1 MPEAVER
8 VSLRSAAVLKAGS
21 GPRSSPTSRA
31 DRRTCPSRPS
41 GPPTVTP
48 CWLPELSGSPGPTPT
63 GAPSRRQS
71 SRRLRTVR
79 STTNFTG
86 YTVNSTRPPARRH
99 MLWPTCRKE
108 MAMSLP
114 ETKPPETRAPVV
126 RFRNVSK
133 EFPGVLAVD
142 SVDLEIMP
150 GEVHVVAGENGA
162 GKSTLMKL
170 LSQVERPSGGEI
182 EISDEAVEFHGPRH
196 AQTLGVAMV
205 YQEFALASHLS
216 IAENLFMGRE
226 PGRFGFVNRRAE
238 TQEARGLLE
247 RVGLHTDPDRVVMGL
262 TVAEMQRVEIA
273 KALAIDAKV
282 VIMDEP
288 TATLAEK
295 EIEDLFEGIR
305 DLTSQGIA
313 ILYISHRIDKIFRIA
328 NRVTVMRD
336 GKIVDT
342 LPVGDLDE
350 DKLVRLMVGRDIEN
364 LYPKTEVEIG
374 DVVLRAE
381 GITRANVLKDCSF
394 EVRSGE
400 ILGFAGLVGAGRTE
414 LARAVFGADHMD
426 SGTVELEGRELNIM
440 NPQDAIEAGIGYL
453 TEDRKSEGLAL
464 QLGVDQNITLA
475 HVPTRFGFINLV
487 EERRI
492 ARRRRDELNIRTPS
506 IRRSVQV
513 LSGGNQQK
521 VVVAKW
527 LVARARV
534 LFFDE
539 PARGI
544 DVGAKAEMFG
554 LIEDLAK
561 EGRGIV
567 IISSYLPE
575 LLNMCDRILVMHE
588 GEVAGL
594 IPRAEFSEERVMALA
609 TRIVEAA

>member
-1 MPEAVER
+1 
-8 VSLRSAAVLKAGS
+8 
-21 GPRSSPTSRA
+21 
-31 DRRTCPSRPS
+31 
-41 GPPTVTP
+41 
-48 CWLPELSGSPGPTPT
+48 
-63 GAPSRRQS
+63 
-71 SRRLRTVR
+71 
-79 STTNFTG
+79 
-86 YTVNSTRPPARRH
+86 
-99 MLWPTCRKE
+99 
-108 MAMSLP
+108 MSLP
-114 ETKPPETRAPVV
+114 ETRPPETKSPVV

-133 EFPGVLAVD
+133 DFPGVLAVD
-142 SVDLEIMP
+142 SVDLEILP

-182 EISDEAVEFHGPRH
+182 EISGETVEFHGPRY

-238 TQEARGLLE
+238 SEEARGLLE
-247 RVGLHTDPDRVVMGL
+247 RVGLRTHPDRLVSTL

-282 VIMDEP
+282 VILDEP
-288 TATLAEK
+288 TATLAER
-295 EIEDLFEGIR
+295 EIEDLFGVIR
-305 DLTSQGIA
+305 DLTSAGIA
-313 ILYISHRIDKIFRIA
+313 ILYISHRLDEIFRIA
-328 NRVTVMRD
+328 DRVTVMRD
-336 GKIVDT
+336 GRIVDT
-342 LPVGDLDE
+342 LAVEELDE
-350 DKLVRLMVGRDIEN
+350 DELVRLMVGRDIEN

-381 GITRANVLKDCSF
+381 GITRGNVLKDCSF

-400 ILGFAGLVGAGRTE
+400 ILGLAGLVGAGRTE
-414 LARAVFGADHMD
+414 FARAVFGADPID
-426 SGTVELEGRELNIM
+426 SGRVELEGRELHIK
-440 NPQDAIEAGIGYL
+440 NPRDAIDAGIGYL

-464 QLGVDQNITLA
+464 ELGIHKNITLA
-475 HVPTRFGFINLV
+475 NLPTRFGFINL
-487 EERRI
+487 EAEREV
-492 ARRRRDELNIRTPS
+492 ARRRRDQLNIRTPS
-506 IRRSVQV
+506 IRRKVQV

-527 LVARARV
+527 LETEAKV

-561 EGRGIV
+561 EGRAIV
-567 IISSYLPE
+567 LISSYLPE

-588 GEVAGL
+588 GEVAGTV
-594 IPRAEFSEERVMALA
+594 PREEFSEERVMALA
-609 TRIVEAA
+609 TGMEAA